1 MKRAVSVSISAFLI
15 VVLLVVV
22 TTKEAHAYIDLGTGS
37 LMLQMLVALGV
48 SSLLAIKIFW
58 YRFTSTVSRA
68 FSKIKGSTP
77 EAK

>member
-1 MKRAVSVSISAFLI
+1 MKRAASVSISAFLI

-58 YRFTSTVSRA
+58 YRFTGTVSRV